1 MRRRALLAGLA
12 FLAAVTLQAQQPDGP
27 AAAEAD
33 PRVVVGAPK
42 GAPLSGKSL
51 DARTEEVGALLRCP
65 VCQGLSVSDSPSS
78 LALKMKAQVKEM
90 LAAGYEQGQILSY
103 FERSYGEFIRL
114 EPPLR
119 GVNWLVW
126 MAPLLGLVCGAAAVI
141 WALRRMRPAAKAE
154 EPEPSPLASKDLPG
168 LDTLPDDPKLA
179 SYVLKVRELAYGRP
193 GGVRRVARV
202 PEALRRPADGSR

>member
-12 FLAAVTLQAQQPDGP
+12 LLAAATLPAQQPDGP

-33 PRVVVGAPK
+33 PRVVVGPPK
-42 GAPLSGKSL
+42 GVPLSGRAL

-78 LALKMKAQVKEM
+78 MALKMKAQVKEM

-103 FERSYGEFIRL
+103 FERSYGEFVRL

-126 MAPLLGLVCGAAAVI
+126 LAPLLGLVGGAAVVI

-168 LDTLPDDPKLA
+168 PDTLPDDPKLA
-179 SYVLKVRELAYGRP
+179 SYVLKVRERAYGWP
-193 GGVRRVARV
+193 GGVR
-202 PEALRRPADGSR
+202 PAPAGSASSGGSQAAS